1 MKRMVIKSIRNTRRN
16 TQRRPSGNY
25 APLNVGEPF
34 RYEINMNGN
43 PVRIPTDY
51 KLNNNSNNNS
61 IKKGHLRKLVE
72 RSQRGNIKVPNNFGA
87 PR

>member
-1 MKRMVIKSIRNTRRN
+1 MVEKSIRNTRRT

-25 APLNVGEPF
+25 APFNVGETF
-34 RYEINMNGN
+34 RYEINTNGN

-61 IKKGHLRKLVE
+61 IKEGRLRKLVE
-72 RSQRGNIKVPNNFGA
+72 RSQRGNIKVSNNFGA
-87 PR
+87 TR